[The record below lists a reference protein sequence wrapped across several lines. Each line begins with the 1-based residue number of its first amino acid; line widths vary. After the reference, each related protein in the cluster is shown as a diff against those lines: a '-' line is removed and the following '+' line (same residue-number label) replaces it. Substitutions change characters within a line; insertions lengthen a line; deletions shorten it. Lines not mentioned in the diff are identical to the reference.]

1 MHLNQNQTTHSFLHK
16 FLLLFAPFAN
26 QLVVLMTNQ
35 TEFLVHLLDE
45 SQANEIN
52 ILDVKGYTSVTDVM
66 IICSGRSSRHVKAIA
81 ENLIEHSKKQ
91 GQFPLGVHGLE
102 TGDWVLIDLGD
113 CIVHVMQ
120 PETRAFYNLE
130 GLWQN

>member
-1 MHLNQNQTTHSFLHK
+1 
-16 FLLLFAPFAN
+16 
-26 QLVVLMTNQ
+26 MTNQ
-35 TEFLVHLLDE
+35 SEFLVHLLDE
-45 SQANEIN
+45 NQAIDIR
-52 ILDVKGYTSVTDVM
+52 ILDVKDHTSVTDTM

-81 ENLIEHSKKQ
+81 ENLLEQSKKH
-91 GQFPLGVHGLE
+91 GQLPLGVHGLE

-120 PETRAFYNLE
+120 AETRAFYNLE

>member
-1 MHLNQNQTTHSFLHK
+1 
-16 FLLLFAPFAN
+16 
-26 QLVVLMTNQ
+26 MTNQ

-91 GQFPLGVHGLE
+91 GQLPLGVHGLE

>member
-1 MHLNQNQTTHSFLHK
+1 
-16 FLLLFAPFAN
+16 
-26 QLVVLMTNQ
+26 MTNQ

-91 GQFPLGVHGLE
+91 GQIPLGVHGLE